1 MTAVLLS
8 LQGGPG
14 APGAPG
20 QNGPPGPTGE
30 QGPPVRTVE
39 CLCVVYSM
47 YVGPNAQKVVTL
59 YEYTVRLYPLYQTI
73 MHASVSP
80 LGFALVEYNLTIL
93 LSFLLSFYFVRIAR
107 STFVKLLLI

>member
-59 YEYTVRLYPLYQTI
+59 CEYTV
-73 MHASVSP
+73 
-80 LGFALVEYNLTIL
+80 
-93 LSFLLSFYFVRIAR
+93 
-107 STFVKLLLI
+107 